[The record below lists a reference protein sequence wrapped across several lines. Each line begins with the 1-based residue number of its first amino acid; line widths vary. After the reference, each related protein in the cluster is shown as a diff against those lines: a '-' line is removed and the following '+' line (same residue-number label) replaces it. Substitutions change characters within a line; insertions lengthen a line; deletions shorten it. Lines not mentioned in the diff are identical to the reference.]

1 MALKHVYFSMLSK
14 ELFLCSSVE
23 WKYTDIQAAYKSRK
37 TTIMMVIL
45 LSMFLQIKEIRE
57 TNLST
62 NQEKSEMKTLKW
74 KVEGDNGD
82 EIAPLR
88 GGPVDNSTLV
98 VELGPMEIR
107 TFLLEF

>member
-1 MALKHVYFSMLSK
+1 
-14 ELFLCSSVE
+14 
-23 WKYTDIQAAYKSRK
+23 
-37 TTIMMVIL
+37 MMVIL
-45 LSMFLQIKEIRE
+45 LSMFLQIKEITE

-62 NQEKSEMKTLKW
+62 NQEKSEMKSLKW